1 MCGQE
6 ERVLFTNGEKALR
19 AGDYSSARGSF
30 EALLRRNPK
39 HVGALANLGVVF
51 AQTRDYEQAASA
63 YRKALALSPGHP
75 LLHLNLGLAL
85 FKQDLYAEAGREFER
100 VLARQQE
107 HQQAQELLAACRIY
121 TGQAE
126 RAAGALEGLLR
137 DRPRDTGLLYLAGL
151 AYLRMGKPELA
162 RQMFDRLTA
171 NATKGQAHYLAGKAL
186 AENEQFDEA
195 ARELEQAREVD
206 GKLEGIDREL
216 GKVYISL
223 RRAEEAEA
231 RLRAAVAADAGDVE
245 ALYFLAGSLILQ
257 DKGSEAMPLLDTVVA
272 RRPSFWGVHYYRGR
286 ILLQQG
292 KVGPAVTALERAA
305 NLQPAESSVYYQLSR
320 AYRQAGRAADAAA
333 VLKQMAALKKGDEDD
348 ASLLRKK

>member
-1 MCGQE
+1 MFVAG
-6 ERVLFTNGEKALR
+6 ERALR

-30 EALLRRNPK
+30 EALLQRNPK

-51 AQTRDYEQAASA
+51 AQMRDYEQAASA
-63 YRKALALSPGHP
+63 YRKALELSPGHP

-100 VLARQQE
+100 VLARQAE
-107 HQQAQELLAACRIY
+107 NQQAQELLAACRIY

-126 RAAGALEGLLR
+126 RAAESLEGLLR
-137 DRPRDTGLLYLAGL
+137 DRPGDTGLLYLAGL
-151 AYLRMGKPELA
+151 AYLRIGKSELA

-195 ARELEQAREVD
+195 ARELELAREVD
-206 GKLEGIDREL
+206 GKMEGIDREL

-257 DKGSEAMPLLDTVVA
+257 DKGSEAMPLLDTVAA

-305 NLQPAESSVYYQLSR
+305 KLQPAESSVYYQLSR

-333 VLKQMAALKKGDEDD
+333 ALKKMAALKKSDEDD